1 MKTVKITVKKWYY
14 VSWTPWTGEATY
26 GNGFWTEA
34 ERDQFISR
42 LKARSVQTWETEYLI
57 EED

>member
-1 MKTVKITVKKWYY
+1 MKTIKTRYC
-14 VSWTPWTGEATY
+14 VSWSPWEGEATY

-34 ERDQFISR
+34 ERYQFISR

-57 EED
+57 DIDS